1 MERRLSIATRAAT
14 LAAAAAGWSVAAYFL
29 WASSRVPDDFR
40 LPKLHERSYFGGH
53 VLARAIRFERFE
65 RWDFVL
71 AELALL
77 CALAFYAQ
85 RGHRFASESAAGRI
99 GTGML
104 LGMLGFGI
112 VWLVQIPFRA
122 ADFWWQTRYHVVK
135 GNVVAYV
142 VGDWLQLGA
151 EFVSLCLALLIVMG
165 LAGIMGRY
173 WWVLGGPAFV
183 GIAALFLFVSPY
195 LTNLKRVHDPRLAA
209 DGKAIAA
216 KEGVGDIPLRVEKV
230 SDQTTFVNAY
240 AFGMGPSRRVV
251 LWDPLLR
258 YPRREVDVVIAHEY
272 GHQAR
277 NHLLKGIAWYAL
289 FAIPGALLIEV
300 ATRRRGGMRDPLAV
314 PLALLVLAVLQLAA
328 SPIQA
333 LISRRI
339 ETEADWMALQT
350 TRDPRSAQSL
360 FTRFTTTDLS
370 DPSPPTWSYVLLA
383 DHPTGL
389 QRIAFAREWAA
400 RYGGRARP

>member
-1 MERRLSIATRAAT
+1 MAARAAT
-14 LAAAAAGWSVAAYFL
+14 LAVLACGWSVASFYL
-29 WASSRVPDDFR
+29 WTSSRVPGDFE
-40 LPKLHERSYFGGH
+40 LPRLHERDYFG
-53 VLARAIRFERFE
+53 ARALQRAARFERFE

-77 CALAFYAQ
+77 GALAFYAR

-104 LGMLGFGI
+104 LGMLGFAI

-122 ADFWWQTRYHVVK
+122 ADFWWQTRYDVVK
-135 GNVVAYV
+135 GNIVAYV
-142 VGDWLQLGA
+142 AGDWLQLGA
-151 EFVSLCLALLIVMG
+151 EFLSLCLALLIVMG
-165 LAGIMGRY
+165 LAGIMGPH

-195 LTNLKRVHDPRLAA
+195 LTSLDRVHDPRIAA

-216 KEGVGDIPLRVEKV
+216 EEGVGSVPLRVEKV
-230 SDQTTFVNAY
+230 SGNTTFVNAY
-240 AFGMGPSRRVV
+240 AFGLGPSRRVV
-251 LWDPLLR
+251 LWDPLLD

-277 NHLLKGIAWYAL
+277 NHLPKGLAWYAL
-289 FAIPGALLIEV
+289 FAIPGAFLIEL
-300 ATRRRGGMRDPLAV
+300 ATRRRGGMRDPKAV
-314 PLALLVLAVLQLAA
+314 PIALVVLAVLQLAA
-328 SPIQA
+328 TPVQN

-350 TRDPRSAQSL
+350 TRDPRSAQAL
-360 FTRFTTTDLS
+360 FARFTTTDLA
-370 DPSPPTWSYVLLA
+370 DPTPPTWAYMFLA

-400 RYGGRARP
+400 RERAR